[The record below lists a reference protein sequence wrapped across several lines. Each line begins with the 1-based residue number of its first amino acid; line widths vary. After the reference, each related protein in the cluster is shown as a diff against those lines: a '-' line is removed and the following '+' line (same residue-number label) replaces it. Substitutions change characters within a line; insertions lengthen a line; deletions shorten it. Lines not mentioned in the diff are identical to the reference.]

1 MARPTNE
8 GDGDNAGTSVVVNVV
23 AMSSVVLPEETAG
36 VIVIGRAVSSLSF
49 EAQAIVAANK
59 AVTMATNTMTP
70 PR

>member
-8 GDGDNAGTSVVVNVV
+8 GDGDNAETSVVVNVV

-36 VIVIGRAVSSLSF
+36 VIVIGRPVSSLSF